1 MQLCRQVLHYSLTEK
16 PNEKKNSLYTC
27 SSVYP
32 SVCDHVCVSVHAS
45 VWVRRNVSLHCP
57 LHSYFLHEQLRPQWR
72 MLSNLCT
79 VKLKNTKE
87 EHFYFTELCTSR
99 HHREGHKQYLEQCH
113 TSCIWTSNTW
123 LDTLC
128 SLITSSENVTCGW
141 IIASQPNV
149 NKLFS
154 HSPLTNNKINL
165 RFSRTTQWNRIRIS
179 AEEGCII

>member
-1 MQLCRQVLHYSLTEK
+1 MKKKQLVYLFICVSKCLWPCLCVCACLSVSEAKCQSALPASQLFS
-16 PNEKKNSLYTC
+16 PWAAS
-27 SSVYP
+27 SSVEN
-32 SVCDHVCVSVHAS
+32 AEQ
-45 VWVRRNVSLHCP
+45 SLHC
-57 LHSYFLHEQLRPQWR
+57 
-72 MLSNLCT
+72 
-79 VKLKNTKE
+79 KLKNTKE
-87 EHFYFTELCTSR
+87 EHVYFTELCTSR
-99 HHREGHKQYLEQCH
+99 HHREGHKQYLEQSH

-141 IIASQPNV
+141 IIASRPNV

-154 HSPLTNNKINL
+154 HSPLTNKEINL